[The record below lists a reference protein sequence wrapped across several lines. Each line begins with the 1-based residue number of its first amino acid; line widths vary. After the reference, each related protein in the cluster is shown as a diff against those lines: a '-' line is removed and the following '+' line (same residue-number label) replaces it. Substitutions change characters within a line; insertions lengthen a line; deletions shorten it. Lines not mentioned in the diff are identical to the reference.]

1 MSRLCPH
8 CQRPLSSSLPM
19 DVINELDALEL
30 QRKQRA
36 VLDALVSSYPRF
48 VTAADLEQWL
58 WEDVGEA
65 VPQGATAISAHVSK
79 LRKTLRKI
87 GFGIETKRFFGN
99 RLTLESTNG
108 GQ

>member
-1 MSRLCPH
+1 
-8 CQRPLSSSLPM
+8 M

-65 VPQGATAISAHVSK
+65 VPQSSTAISTHVSK
-79 LRKTLRKI
+79 LRKNLRKL

-99 RLTLESTNG
+99 RLTLKSTNG
-108 GQ
+108 GQQYASR

>member
-1 MSRLCPH
+1 ME
-8 CQRPLSSSLPM
+8 
-19 DVINELDALEL
+19 VINKLDELEL

-48 VTAADLEQWL
+48 VTAADLEQWM

-65 VPQGATAISAHVSK
+65 VPQSPTAIATHVSK
-79 LRKTLRKI
+79 LRKRLRGL
-87 GFGIETKRFFGN
+87 GFGIEAKRFVGL
-99 RLTLESTNG
+99 RLTLKSTNG

>member
-8 CQRPLSSSLPM
+8 CQRPLNSNLPM
-19 DVINELDALEL
+19 EVINELDELEL

-48 VTAADLEQWL
+48 VTAADLEQWM

-65 VPQGATAISAHVSK
+65 VPRSSTAVATHVSK
-79 LRKTLRKI
+79 LRKTLNNL
-87 GFGIETKRFFGN
+87 GFGIEAKRFVGLRLTIKSTKR
-99 RLTLESTNG
+99 
-108 GQ
+108 